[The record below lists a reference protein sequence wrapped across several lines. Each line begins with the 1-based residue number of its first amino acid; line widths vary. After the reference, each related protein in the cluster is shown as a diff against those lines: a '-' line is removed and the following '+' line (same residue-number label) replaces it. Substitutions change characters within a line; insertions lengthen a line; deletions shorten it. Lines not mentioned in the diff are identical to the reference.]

1 MLDLLTDPRILG
13 MLGSLFKFLAVVV
26 CLGYVLAR
34 LIDRDITP
42 MRALRAQEEA
52 RVRAIEAT
60 LRAVRLGLIRIP
72 RVYSRTVR

>member
-1 MLDLLTDPRILG
+1 MLDLLTDPRILR
-13 MLGSLFKFLAVVV
+13 MLGSLVQFLTIVG

-42 MRALRAQEEA
+42 MRALRAREEA

-72 RVYSRTVR
+72 RVYSRRVR